1 VRLRWCKYS
10 RLVMYD
16 ILTGMDIN
24 AVWKTYK
31 LNGDRKLRDQLIT
44 NYAPLVN
51 YVALNISNSLPSN
64 VDKDDLVSYG
74 TFGLI
79 DAIEKFDPERGFKF
93 ETYAI
98 ARIRGSIYDEL
109 RSIDWVPRSVRSKAK
124 AYETA
129 VQNLENTLL
138 RSPTD
143 KEIADELGITLEQ
156 LQHLTGQISHTN
168 TVAMDDVIASTDTDS
183 VTIGDT
189 IADDD
194 ISPLS
199 SYEIEEVRNALVD
212 VIEVL
217 TEREKI
223 VLGLYYYEDLTLAEV
238 GTILGVTES
247 RVCQIHTKAM
257 TRIREGLQTSITD
270 LAND

>member
-1 VRLRWCKYS
+1 
-10 RLVMYD
+10 
-16 ILTGMDIN
+16 MDIN
-24 AVWKTYK
+24 KIWREYK
-31 LNGDRKLRDQLIT
+31 ATGDRKIRDFLIE

-51 YVALNISNSLPSN
+51 YVALNIANGLPAN

-124 AYETA
+124 AYDTA
-129 VQNLENTLL
+129 VQNLENELL
-138 RSPTD
+138 RPPTD
-143 KEIADELGITLEQ
+143 AEIAEELGITLDK

-168 TVAMDDVIASTDTDS
+168 TVALDDVVSSNENDS
-183 VTIGDT
+183 VSVGET
-189 IADDD
+189 IADDE

-199 SYEIEEVRNALVD
+199 SYEIEEVRNTLVNTID
-212 VIEVL
+212 DL

-223 VLGLYYYEDLTLAEV
+223 VLALYYYENLTLAEV
-238 GTILGVTES
+238 GLILGVTES
-247 RVCQIHTKAM
+247 RICQIHTKAM
-257 TRIREGLQTSITD
+257 TRIREGLQTNLTT
-270 LAND
+270 L

>member
-1 VRLRWCKYS
+1 
-10 RLVMYD
+10 
-16 ILTGMDIN
+16 MDIN
-24 AVWKTYK
+24 QIWVDYKTS
-31 LNGDRKLRDQLIT
+31 GDRKVRDFLIE

-51 YVALNISNSLPSN
+51 YVALSISNGLPAN

-98 ARIRGSIYDEL
+98 SRIRGSIYDEL

-124 AYETA
+124 AYDTA
-129 VQNLENTLL
+129 VQNLENKLL
-138 RSPTD
+138 RTPTD
-143 KEIADELGITLEQ
+143 TEIAEELDLTLEQ

-168 TVAMDDVIASTDTDS
+168 TVALDEVISSSEKNENMS
-183 VTIGDT
+183 VGDM

-199 SYEIEEVRNALVD
+199 SYEIEEIRNSLVN
-212 VIEVL
+212 VIDEL

-223 VLGLYYYEDLTLAEV
+223 VLALYYYENLTLAEV
-238 GTILGVTES
+238 GSILGVTES
-247 RVCQIHTKAM
+247 RICQIHTKAM
-257 TRIREGLQTSITD
+257 TRIREGLQTNLTM
-270 LAND
+270 L